1 MSSIDSL
8 LAPVRDDAPC
18 GDDPSSSGALYE
30 LETAI
35 QGKPETQFSPA
46 EEPDWKEFEGRV
58 REVAATTKDLRV
70 AALLTAALLRTRGVK
85 GLRDGFKLI
94 RGYLEAYW
102 EQVYPV
108 LDASD
113 NNDPTERINA
123 LTSLAAP
130 IATYG
135 VDLLKIIV
143 GLRKSPLISVPR
155 AGVFT
160 LEHYLHVKGLITWPA
175 TAGQAPTSGLLDGAV
190 KEAGSEVVTELA
202 TATAEILA
210 DLAAIESIFK
220 QKAGPS
226 QFPTFDPLRKELK
239 LLAAWLPLPG
249 TPENPT
255 TDSAAAAAPAG
266 GGAGGAVAAGGPA
279 IGGVV
284 RSRDDVIRALD
295 AIMAYYRTYEPSSPA
310 PFLLNRVKRIVQ
322 MNFMELIT
330 ELTPETMDRIMM
342 LTGPLQNSSEPK
354 S

>member
-46 EEPDWKEFEGRV
+46 EEPDWKELEGRV

-70 AALLTAALLRTRGVK
+70 AALLTAALLRTRGLE

-94 RGYLEAYW
+94 RGYLETFWEEAY
-102 EQVYPV
+102 PR

-130 IATYG
+130 IATDG
-135 VDLLKIIV
+135 DLLKILV
-143 GLRKSPLISVPR
+143 GLRKAPMISVPR

-160 LEHYLHVKGLITWPA
+160 LEHYLHVKGLIAWPE

-190 KEAGSEVVTELA
+190 KEAGEEVVTKLA
-202 TATAEILA
+202 TATSDILAELAEIEA
-210 DLAAIESIFK
+210 IFK

-239 LLAAWLPLPG
+239 LLAAWLPLPRKPDDAG
-249 TPENPT
+249 A
-255 TDSAAAAAPAG
+255 DSAAAGAAGGGVAG
-266 GGAGGAVAAGGPA
+266 GGAGGPS

-284 RSRDDVIRALD
+284 RSRDDVIKALD
-295 AIMAYYRTYEPSSPA
+295 AIMAYYHAYEPSSPA
-310 PFLLNRVKRIVQ
+310 PFLLQRVKRIVQ

-330 ELTPETMDRIMM
+330 ELTPETMDRIIM

>member
-18 GDDPSSSGALYE
+18 GDDPSSSGVLFD

-35 QGKPETQFSPA
+35 QGKPETQFSA
-46 EEPDWKEFEGRV
+46 GEEPDWKQFEARA
-58 REVAATTKDLRV
+58 REVAGTTKDLRV
-70 AALLTAALLRTRGVK
+70 AALLTAALLRTRGIK

-94 RGYLEAYW
+94 RGYLETYW
-102 EQVYPV
+102 GQVYPL

-130 IATYG
+130 IATDG
-135 VDLLKIIV
+135 DLLRIIV
-143 GLRKSPLISVPR
+143 GLRKAPMISVAR

-160 LEHYLHVKGLITWPA
+160 LEHYLHVKGLIVWPA

-202 TATAEILA
+202 TATGEILA
-210 DLAAIESIFK
+210 DLAAIEAVFK
-220 QKAGPS
+220 QQAGPS
-226 QFPTFDPLRKELK
+226 LFPTFDPLRKELK

-249 TPENPT
+249 TPENLAT
-255 TDSAAAAAPAG
+255 SSATADGSAV
-266 GGAGGAVAAGGPA
+266 GGAGGPAAAGGPA

-295 AIMAYYRTYEPSSPA
+295 AIMAYYRSYEPSSPA
-310 PFLLNRVKRIVQ
+310 PFLLHRVKRIVQ

-330 ELTPETMDRIMM
+330 ELTPETIDRIMM

>member
-8 LAPVRDDAPC
+8 LAPVREDAPC

-46 EEPDWKEFEGRV
+46 EEPDWKEFESRV

-70 AALLTAALLRTRGVK
+70 AALLTAGLLRTRGLN
-85 GLRDGFKLI
+85 GLRDGFRLI
-94 RGYLEAYW
+94 RGYLENFW
-102 EQVYPV
+102 EQAYPL

-130 IATYG
+130 IATDG
-135 VDLLKIIV
+135 DLLKIIV
-143 GLRKSPLISVPR
+143 GLRKAPLISVPR

-160 LEHYLHVKGLITWPA
+160 LEHYLHVKGLIPWPA

-190 KEAGSEVVTELA
+190 KEAGSEIVTVLA
-202 TATAEILA
+202 TATSEILA
-210 DLAAIESIFK
+210 DLAAIETIFK

-249 TPENPT
+249 APESPAA
-255 TDSAAAAAPAG
+255 DSAVAGAQAG
-266 GGAGGAVAAGGPA
+266 GGSGGTAAAGGPS

-284 RSRDDVIRALD
+284 RSRDDVIKALD

-310 PFLLNRVKRIVQ
+310 PFLLHRVKRIVQ

-342 LTGPLQNSSEPK
+342 LTGPLQDSSEPK